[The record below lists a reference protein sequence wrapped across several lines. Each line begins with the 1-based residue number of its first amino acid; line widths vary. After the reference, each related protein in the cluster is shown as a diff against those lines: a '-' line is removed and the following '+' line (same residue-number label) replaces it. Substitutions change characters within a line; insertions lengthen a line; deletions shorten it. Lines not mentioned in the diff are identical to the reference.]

1 MAGGPDPDL
10 ADLIASP
17 GLGMTGHNLA
27 RSFYA
32 QLRVTPTPPRST
44 LYEGW
49 TLQRLN
55 SSPEGGFFLNVYAYL
70 QR

>member
-32 QLRVTPTPPRST
+32 PLRVTPPPLPPPAPPFLKVGPRSD
-44 LYEGW
+44 
-49 TLQRLN
+49 
-55 SSPEGGFFLNVYAYL
+55 
-70 QR
+70 

>member
-1 MAGGPDPDL
+1 MDLCMAGGPDPDL

-32 QLRVTPTPPRST
+32 QLRVTPSPRST
-44 LYEGW
+44 LSEGW
-49 TLQRLN
+49 TLQRLK
-55 SSPEGGFFLNVYAYL
+55 SSPEVFS
-70 QR
+70 

>member
-1 MAGGPDPDL
+1 MELYMAGGPDPDL

-32 QLRVTPTPPRST
+32 QLRVTPTPSPPRST
-44 LYEGW
+44 LSEG
-49 TLQRLN
+49 
-55 SSPEGGFFLNVYAYL
+55 
-70 QR
+70 

>member
-1 MAGGPDPDL
+1 MELYMAGGPDPDL

-32 QLRVTPTPPRST
+32 QLRVTPTPSPPRST
-44 LYEGW
+44 LSEGW
-49 TLQRLN
+49 TPQRLK
-55 SSPEGGFFLNVYAYL
+55 SSPEVFS
-70 QR
+70 